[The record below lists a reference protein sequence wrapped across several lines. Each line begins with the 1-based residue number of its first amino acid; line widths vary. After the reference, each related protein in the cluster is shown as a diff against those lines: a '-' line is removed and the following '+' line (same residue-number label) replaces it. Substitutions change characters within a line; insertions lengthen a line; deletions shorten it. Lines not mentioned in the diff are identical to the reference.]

1 MLQKIT
7 ILDGGDSHFLEG
19 DQVDRAT
26 FLEENEKI
34 LEKIVVADPG
44 DSLFRE
50 GDLTDKKTIEL
61 INRDLK
67 KNKKKPIKFRRS
79 KPGAFT
85 PVLLGITQAAL
96 STESFISAASFQETT
111 KVLTDAAVSGKED
124 HLIGLKE
131 NVIMGHLIP
140 AGTGLARYANLEV
153 KGEEL
158 EEIEEGVEEDTLEV
172 ESENPKNILNEE

>member
-1 MLQKIT
+1 M
-7 ILDGGDSHFLEG
+7 
-19 DQVDRAT
+19 
-26 FLEENEKI
+26 
-34 LEKIVVADPG
+34 ADPG

-140 AGTGLARYANLEV
+140 AGTGLAKYANLEV
-153 KGEEL
+153 KGEEI
-158 EEIEEGVEEDTLEV
+158 EKEVIEESFDE
-172 ESENPKNILNEE
+172 ESENEKNILNEQ